1 LVSILDQ
8 VSLEIVIEGLD
19 EKKVKTLYKSIL
31 PEIKSQPDKKRG
43 KIELKS
49 GEGRIIISMSSSDAG
64 DLRAL
69 FNAYIYLLITALEV
83 IRE

>member
-1 LVSILDQ
+1 MADILDQ
-8 VSLEIVIEGLD
+8 VSLEIRIEGLD
-19 EKKVKTLYKSIL
+19 EKTVKTLYKSLL

-43 KIELKS
+43 KIELK
-49 GEGRIIISMSSSDAG
+49 GEKGQIVISMSSSDAG